1 VATARFRLLQL
12 SGGTVT
18 WRLLATNNRDLG
30 RGSEAYPSKDAC
42 WEAVRELQRGVAE
55 LATVLIRTGPSSWS
69 WRIQAG
75 NGTVAVA
82 SRHYQRRIQAT
93 QAAAVALELIP
104 AAELS
109 GLDPRAQTLH
119 PRAELGRTS

>member
-1 VATARFRLLQL
+1 M
-12 SGGTVT
+12 VT

-30 RGSEAYPSKDAC
+30 RGSEAYPDREAC
-42 WEAVRELQRGVAE
+42 WDAVLKLQRGAAE
-55 LATVLIRTGPSSWS
+55 LEAVLIRTGPSSWS
-69 WRIQAG
+69 WRIQVG
-75 NGTVAVA
+75 SGTVAVA

-109 GLDPRAQTLH
+109 GLDARAAPAH
-119 PRAELGRTS
+119 PGAASGRAS

>member
-1 VATARFRLLQL
+1 M
-12 SGGTVT
+12 VT

-30 RGSEAYPSKDAC
+30 RGSEAYPGKEAC
-42 WEAVRELQRGVAE
+42 WDAVRRLQRGAPD
-55 LATVLIRTGPSSWS
+55 LAAVLVRTGPSSWS

-75 NGTVAVA
+75 RGTVAVA

-104 AAELS
+104 TAELS
-109 GLDPRAQTLH
+109 GLDPRAAPIH
-119 PRAELGRTS
+119 PRTHLGRAS

>member
-1 VATARFRLLQL
+1 M
-12 SGGTVT
+12 VT

-30 RGSEAYPSKDAC
+30 RGSEAYPSREAC
-42 WEAVRELQRGVAE
+42 WDAVRTLQRGADGLE
-55 LATVLIRTGPSSWS
+55 AVLIRTGPSSWS

-104 AAELS
+104 IAELS
-109 GLDPRAQTLH
+109 GTDPRAAH
-119 PRAELGRTS
+119 VRPRASVITGR